1 MTFDFNLHV
10 HRLLMDEPFFASLS
24 RRIDK
29 RASQSIPTA
38 GVRVNPNTSR
48 FEMLYNPEFM
58 GKLSDAELADV
69 LKHELYHLV
78 FLHVT
83 SRKPEGA
90 NDKTWNIAADLAIN
104 SHLHNLPDWVCKPGI
119 GPFAEYESCLSAEA
133 YFEMLKKD
141 PNFDP
146 DSGDGSGGGEGDPNG
161 QLDDH
166 GGWSEGGQAAEDI
179 AKERLKN
186 DIKKAAEEA
195 AQGNNWGSISADTR
209 KDIMSRIQTKVD
221 WKKVLRYFIKTSQ
234 KAAKQSSI
242 KHINKRYPYIHAGRK
257 TSRTAKI
264 AISIDQSGSVSD
276 EMLNS
281 FFNELNK
288 LAKYAEFT
296 VIPFDTD
303 VFEEKVYT
311 WKKGETRKWERVLSG
326 GTCFDA
332 PTEYVNKRS
341 FDGHIIL
348 TDLCAPKPKSSK
360 CQRMWMTT
368 STYAQRPYFS
378 TSEKIVVVD

>member
-1 MTFDFNLHV
+1 MTFELNLHV
-10 HRLLMDEPFFASLS
+10 HRLLMDEPFFAALS

-29 RASQSIPTA
+29 RESKSIPTA
-38 GVRVNPNTSR
+38 GVRVNPHTNR
-48 FEMLYNPEFM
+48 YEMLFNADFM
-58 GKLSDAELADV
+58 AKLSDAELSDV

-90 NDKTWNIAADLAIN
+90 NEKTWNVAADLAIN
-104 SHLHNLPDWVCKPGI
+104 SHLNNLPDWVCKPGI
-119 GPFAEYESCLSAEA
+119 GPFAEYESFLSAEA
-133 YFEMLKKD
+133 YFEMLKQD

-146 DSGDGSGGGEGDPNG
+146 SEGGGQGGEGDPNG
-161 QLDDH
+161 QLDSHD
-166 GGWSEGGQAAEDI
+166 GWSEGGEAGEEI

-186 DIKKAAEEA
+186 DIKKAAVEA
-195 AQGNNWGSISADTR
+195 SESNNWGSISHDVR

-221 WKKVLRYFIKTSQ
+221 WRKVLRYFIKTSQ

-242 KHINKRYPYIHAGRK
+242 KHINKRYPYIHAGKK

-276 EMLNS
+276 EMLNA

-296 VIPFDTD
+296 VVPFDTD
-303 VFEEKVYT
+303 VFEDKVYT
-311 WKKGETRKWERVLSG
+311 WKKGENRKWDRVLSG

-341 FDGHIIL
+341 FDGHILL
-348 TDLCAPKPKSSK
+348 TDLCAPKPKPSK

-368 STYAQRPYFS
+368 SYYAERPYF
-378 TSEKIVVVD
+378 TTGEKVIAID